1 MKIHPFLDHTAL
13 LLPDGKPEITVL
25 PAAKGTLEIEGRR
38 LAVGTGTVFHPMRDL
53 IGQVRVAFV
62 TEKGARY
69 VAVRPYMAEG
79 IPVSRVDYA
88 AAYADVRIHTDAL
101 ERQVDKLTQAVRE
114 LRTDQKHD
122 ALGFLTHNTKKQE
135 VEGEN

>member
-1 MKIHPFLDHTAL
+1 MKIHLFLDHTAL
-13 LLPDGKPEITVL
+13 LQDDGKKTITIL
-25 PAAKGTLEIEGRR
+25 PAAKGTLEIEDRH
-38 LAVGTGTVFHPMRDL
+38 LEVATGTVFHPMRDL
-53 IGQVRVAFV
+53 IGHVRVAFV

-69 VAVRPYMAEG
+69 VAVRSYMAEG

-101 ERQVDKLTQAVRE
+101 ERQVDNLTQAVRE

-122 ALGFLTHNTKKQE
+122 ALGFLTHSTKKQE
-135 VEGEN
+135 VD